1 MLLVMFYLDYTTLHA
16 HTHTH
21 TKAYSLALNR
31 SSLCPFAIFQH
42 LFLNFSLI
50 FPQFHSPRG
59 GQQELREKEKR
70 EGKETERGREKWW
83 KPRSKTG
90 KLIFFFGTLLLSA
103 SGIEYKLINL
113 PGCTCHDTRGLGK
126 RYGAEERGG
135 ASQEKQCQSLIS
147 GVGSIFATCAFI
159 QR

>member
-1 MLLVMFYLDYTTLHA
+1 MLLVTFSSVYTTFS
-16 HTHTH
+16 HTHTL

-50 FPQFHSPRG
+50 FPQFHGSRG

-113 PGCTCHDTRGLGK
+113 PGCTCHDTRGKLGK

-135 ASQEKQCQSLIS
+135 GFQEKQCQSLIS
-147 GVGSIFATCAFI
+147 GISSIFATCALI